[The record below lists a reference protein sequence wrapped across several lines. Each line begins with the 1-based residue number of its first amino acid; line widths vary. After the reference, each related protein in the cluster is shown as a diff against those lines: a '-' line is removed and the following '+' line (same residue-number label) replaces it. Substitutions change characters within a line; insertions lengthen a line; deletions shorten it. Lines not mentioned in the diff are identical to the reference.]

1 MLATPLCS
9 PTLIDRAQSRAT
21 SLALLAILLLS
32 ADSVNVA
39 RAQGQTLSEPQT
51 EAAVTAVDNAWG
63 HAEESGD
70 TAYID
75 ALLLPEYRSVNVD
88 GSVHDKAAILAS
100 TKLNL
105 GSTKRT
111 AADEAWL
118 ATHPSLT
125 SVVITGDMAVLTF
138 TLNKPD
144 TPKRVMS
151 SDIFV
156 YREGRWHALYSQH
169 TAAGI

>member
-1 MLATPLCS
+1 M
-9 PTLIDRAQSRAT
+9 I
-21 SLALLAILLLS
+21 
-32 ADSVNVA
+32 
-39 RAQGQTLSEPQT
+39 
-51 EAAVTAVDNAWG
+51 
-63 HAEESGD
+63 GD
-70 TAYID
+70 TSCPSPNSNA
-75 ALLLPEYRSVNVD
+75 RR
-88 GSVHDKAAILAS
+88 HCH
-100 TKLNL
+100 
-105 GSTKRT
+105 
-111 AADEAWL
+111 
-118 ATHPSLT
+118 ATHLAKQSSLT